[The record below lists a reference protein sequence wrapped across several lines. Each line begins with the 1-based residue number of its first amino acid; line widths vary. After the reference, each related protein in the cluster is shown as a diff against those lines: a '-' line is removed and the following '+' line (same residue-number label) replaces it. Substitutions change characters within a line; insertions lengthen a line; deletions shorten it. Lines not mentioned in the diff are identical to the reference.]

1 MNKKNFKKYLP
12 LGSVVTIKNNNFFY
26 MIVGYVKK
34 INNKTYDYICVK
46 YPIGFVD
53 LNTMAFFNHNIIDLI
68 IYLGNYNNEM
78 KKVLELVKESEEIE

>member
-1 MNKKNFKKYLP
+1 
-12 LGSVVTIKNNNFFY
+12 

-46 YPIGFVD
+46 YLIGFV
-53 LNTMAFFNHNIIDLI
+53 DLI

-78 KKVLELVKESEEIE
+78 KKILEIVKESEEIA